1 MQSHLLLFFVL
12 ISLRKGNPLWKAMW
26 KQIYRSV
33 ALSTE
38 RTWQETWLSHFSKS
52 RQHADANIS
61 SCLPIFRNN
70 STKCKCRSDLN
81 KSYRWILY
89 QDKLFSLCMENLDI
103 HLSCGG
109 ARKHACS
116 GGLTCVLRI
125 KHLQCVHHG
134 TGKYVCIL
142 LATKVE
148 PVDLSGITPLV
159 EGLCGLVVLQPLG
172 NGTVYHHLQTSVNQK
187 REETETRQE
196 TFMTSSLKD
205 HNNKIKYLQLNNN
218 MSNL

>member
-1 MQSHLLLFFVL
+1 M
-12 ISLRKGNPLWKAMW
+12 
-26 KQIYRSV
+26 
-33 ALSTE
+33 
-38 RTWQETWLSHFSKS
+38 
-52 RQHADANIS
+52 
-61 SCLPIFRNN
+61 
-70 STKCKCRSDLN
+70 
-81 KSYRWILY
+81 
-89 QDKLFSLCMENLDI
+89 CMHNLDI
-103 HLSCGG
+103 QLSCGG

-125 KHLQCVHHG
+125 KHLQCMHHG

-148 PVDLSGITPLV
+148 AVDLSGITPLV

-196 TFMTSSLKD
+196 RFMTSSLKD
-205 HNNKIKYLQLNNN
+205 HNNNKISPIKTQYV
-218 MSNL
+218 NLVTLSPVMLFKVTFTSS